1 MTVQFAGF
9 RTSRQVV
16 RALPPTLNHPDKCR
30 WLGLLNFSMN
40 RNLRGA
46 SRSMTCQGALIFLVG
61 VRPGEVEV
69 QLVGMH
75 FGQELAA
82 AGEVF

>member
-1 MTVQFAGF
+1 
-9 RTSRQVV
+9 
-16 RALPPTLNHPDKCR
+16 
-30 WLGLLNFSMN
+30 
-40 RNLRGA
+40 
-46 SRSMTCQGALIFLVG
+46 MTCQGALIFLVG